1 MARLLCLIGAALV
14 QLAVWLVVRPDLAGP
29 QWSEGRSVELWLV
42 LEAVAAVL
50 IGLIA
55 SDKALAVQAVLAGWG
70 LQMLHFRLLGE
81 HYDDTLA
88 GLGLLWQVFF
98 AVVARALTLLAYPL
112 RRRARRRTAS
122 SDG

>member
-1 MARLLCLIGAALV
+1 MPRLLFLTAAALV

-29 QWSEGRSVELWLV
+29 QWAEGRSLELWLV
-42 LEAVAAVL
+42 LEAGTAVL

-70 LQMLHFRLLGE
+70 LQILHFGFLGE

-88 GLGLLWQVFF
+88 GLGLVVQVVL
-98 AVVARALTLLAYPL
+98 AVVARAAALLASAL
-112 RRRARRRTAS
+112 RRRARRRTVS
-122 SDG
+122 SGG